1 MSQLFELQPE
11 NLNGHG
17 IQRPRP
23 HKSPDKTI
31 IISKEGEKEREGWS
45 SVAETGTIFPGNSC
59 QVRKLGYKLHNE
71 PTPNRLLFRGDQSE
85 NSEAC
90 RDNISLITVEERL
103 LFGNST
109 MRTFKFVNGQLHA
122 LVMIV
127 AWCTVKRE
135 RYVSKMISSI
145 VESGFGFFFLNQFP
159 LQCSVYLD
167 NLCDIF

>member
-31 IISKEGEKEREGWS
+31 IISKERERKRERKGRGG
-45 SVAETGTIFPGNSC
+45 VAETGTIFPGNSC

-71 PTPNRLLFRGDQSE
+71 PTPNQLLFRDDQSE

-90 RDNISLITVEERL
+90 RDNISLITGGGDFSLEIQPHRPL
-103 LFGNST
+103 NSSK
-109 MRTFKFVNGQLHA
+109 RT
-122 LVMIV
+122 V
-127 AWCTVKRE
+127 ARA
-135 RYVSKMISSI
+135 RY
-145 VESGFGFFFLNQFP
+145 
-159 LQCSVYLD
+159 D
-167 NLCDIF
+167 LCHDVWLKGGDTFRK